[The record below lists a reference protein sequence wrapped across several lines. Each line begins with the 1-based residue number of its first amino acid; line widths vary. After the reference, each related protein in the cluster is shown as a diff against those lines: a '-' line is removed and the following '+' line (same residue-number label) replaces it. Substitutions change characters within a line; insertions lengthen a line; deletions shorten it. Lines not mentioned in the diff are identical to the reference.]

1 MSSTGAIPALAAE
14 SIATAS
20 NMVPPIYRQWSRER
34 IQTYLARPGSNARLL
49 RHAASKGGGALGAW
63 MLSRS
68 SLPDLPQLRADTLEK
83 PRLLVADTAG
93 RTDRQDVASVAKTL
107 LRTGLMDVHDIERLG
122 ENPYPSSMTAAICRA
137 LTRHIAKVSRSALS
151 LSPFTDCEWTP
162 FAVEMTPHIED
173 TGADSLL
180 CATISIGFGPI
191 YAQMPR
197 SDSKLLLDA
206 FRIATSELGDASRYS
221 LFAGPDQMFEAV
233 FPYWYEL
240 CEDLMVGIQWDGND
254 PIFDRDAYRRYAED
268 WFGNAEAE
276 PGTQPDAEAIDMA
289 RYMRDRSKRYP
300 GTKGTR
306 KKLRASLAEA
316 EGKSADLI
324 RNLFRVGDALQK
336 RKPVCHSGVEI
347 SSDATY
353 PTTFVVDADLS
364 DSLIMDYLM
373 EGFGTEGVSAH
384 ISASAQYT
392 EQFVRVLEDV
402 VLEASLISDAVSA
415 IAFHE

>member
-1 MSSTGAIPALAAE
+1 MSSTGSIPALTAE
-14 SIATAS
+14 SISAAS
-20 NMVPPIYRQWSRER
+20 NAVPPIYRQWSRER
-34 IQTYLARPGSNARLL
+34 IQAYLTRPRSNARLL
-49 RHAASKGGGALGAW
+49 RRAAHKGSAALGAW

-68 SLPDLPQLRADTLEK
+68 SLPDLPQLLADSLDK

-93 RTDRQDVASVAKTL
+93 REDRRGAASVARTL
-107 LRTGLMDVHDIERLG
+107 LTKGLMEPHDIERLG
-122 ENPYPSSMTAAICRA
+122 DNPYPSSMTAAICRA

-151 LSPFTDCEWTP
+151 LSPFTNCEWTP

-197 SDSKLLLDA
+197 FDSQLLLDA
-206 FRIATSELGDASRYS
+206 FRVATAELGFFSRYS

-233 FPYWYEL
+233 FPYWDEM

-268 WFGNAEAE
+268 WFGNGEVE

-289 RYMRDRSKRYP
+289 RYMRDRSKRFP
-300 GTKGTR
+300 GTKRTR
-306 KKLRASLAEA
+306 RKVQASLSEA
-316 EGKSADLI
+316 EGKGADLI
-324 RNLFRVGDALQK
+324 RDLFRVGDVLRQ
-336 RKPVCHSGVEI
+336 RKPVGHSNVEI
-347 SSDATY
+347 NSDVTY
-353 PTTFVVDADLS
+353 PTTFVVDADLA
-364 DSLIMDYLM
+364 DSLVIDYLM
-373 EGFGTEGVSAH
+373 EGFGTEGVGAT
-384 ISASAQYT
+384 ISAPVQYAD
-392 EQFVRVLEDV
+392 QFVKVLEDV
-402 VLEASLISDAVSA
+402 VVEASLISDAMSA